1 MGKSRSA
8 TCVVAYM
15 IHKYKIS
22 PTEALEQVR
31 QSRPL
36 VEPNEGFM
44 QQLEMYYRMQ
54 APINVEESPI
64 YQRWMYQREVQLSSD
79 CGQAPDADKIRFE
92 DEFVK
97 DGDVAEDGDSE
108 FKCKKCRCV
117 IPGFKILLLSLIGT
131 QYQITYTNTDV
142 CLQQHNI

>member
-8 TCVVAYM
+8 TCVLAYL
-15 IHKYKIS
+15 IQKYDITPKQ
-22 PTEALEQVR
+22 ALEQVR

-44 QQLEMYYRMQ
+44 QQLEMYYRMR
-54 APINVEESPI
+54 APINVEESPV

-92 DEFVK
+92 DEHIDETNHV
-97 DGDVAEDGDSE
+97 DGDSE
-108 FKCKKCRCV
+108 LKCKKCR
-117 IPGFKILLLSLIGT
+117 
-131 QYQITYTNTDV
+131 
-142 CLQQHNI
+142 